1 MGEEE
6 HTSSCR
12 AEVEADSEIGAEME
26 AVRRLLDSLKVK
38 ALKSRDNLLKQ
49 ITDMINIRTSYSKT
63 TGKNNISNKLVI
75 LKYNMYY

>member
-1 MGEEE
+1 MGEGE

-49 ITDMINIRTSYSKT
+49 ITYT
-63 TGKNNISNKLVI
+63 
-75 LKYNMYY
+75 